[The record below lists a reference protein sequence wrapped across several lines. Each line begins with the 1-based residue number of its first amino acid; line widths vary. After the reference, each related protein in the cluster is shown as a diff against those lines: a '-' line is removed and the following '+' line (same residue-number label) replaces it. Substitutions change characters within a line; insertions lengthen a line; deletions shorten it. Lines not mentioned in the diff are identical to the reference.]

1 MSGKPAARQGD
12 MTQYGGS
19 IVQGSAGVRIG
30 APTGVACSV
39 CPGGVTSGHPVNPLL
54 GAKVLPGETDIA
66 LPAPLPFI
74 LSRTYSSYRTKTPAP
89 VGSLG
94 PGWKMPADIRLQLR
108 DNTLILSDNGGRS
121 LYFEH
126 LFPGE
131 DGYSRSES
139 LWLVR
144 GGVAKLDEG
153 HRLAALWQ
161 ALPEELR
168 LSPHR
173 YLATNSPQGPWWLL
187 GWCERVPEADE
198 VLPAPLPPYR
208 VLTGLVDRFGRT
220 QTFHREAAGEFSGE
234 ITGVT
239 DGAGRHFRLVLTTQA
254 QRAEEARQQAIS
266 GGTEPSAFPDTLPGY
281 TEYGRDNG
289 IRLSAVWLTHDP
301 EYPENLPAAPLV
313 RYGWTPRG
321 ELAAVYDRSNTQ
333 VRSFTYD
340 DKYRGRMVAHRH
352 TGRPEIRYR
361 YDSDGRV
368 TEQLNPAGLSYTYQ
382 YEKDRITITDS
393 LDRREVLH
401 TQGEAG
407 LKRVVKKEHADGSVT
422 QSQFDAV
429 GRLKA
434 QTDAAGRT
442 TEYSPDVV
450 TGLTTPD
457 GRASAFYYNHHNQ
470 LTSAT
475 GPDGLE
481 LRREYD
487 ESGRLI
493 QETAPDGD
501 ITRYR
506 YDNPHSDLPCATE
519 DATGSRKTMTWS
531 RYGQL
536 LTFTDCSGYVTRYD
550 HDRFGQVTA
559 VHREEGLSQ
568 YHAYDSRGQLTAVK
582 DTQGHETRYEYNI
595 AGDLTAVIA
604 PDGSRN
610 GTQYDAWGKA
620 ICTTQGGLTRSM
632 EYDAAGRVI
641 RLTSENGSH
650 TTFRYDVLDRLIQ
663 ETGFD
668 GRTQRYHHDLTGKL
682 IRISSPRQTRS
693 YSYSTTGRLTSV
705 HTTAANLD
713 IRIPYATDPAGNR
726 LPDPELHPDST
737 LSMWPDNRIARDAH
751 YLYRYDRHGR
761 LTEKT
766 DLIPEG
772 VIRTDDER
780 THRYHYDS
788 QHRLVH
794 YTRTQYEEPLVES
807 RYLYDPLGRRVA
819 KRVWR
824 RERDLTGWMSLSR
837 KPQVTWYGWDG
848 DRLTTIQNDRS
859 RIQTIYQPGSFTPL
873 IRVETATGEQAKT
886 QRRSLADTLQ
896 QSGGEDGGSVVFPP
910 VLVQMLDRLESEI
923 LADRVSEE
931 SRRWLASCG
940 LTVEQMQNQMD
951 PVYTPARKI
960 HLYHCDHR
968 GLPLALISTEGATAW
983 CAEYDEWGNLLNEEN
998 PHQLQQLI
1006 RLPGQQYDEESGLYY
1021 NRHRYYDPLQ
1031 GRYITQDPIG
1041 LKGGWNL
1048 YTYPLSPVNSMDP
1061 LGLYEFKSK
1070 NIDDIGIFA
1079 LAMCNGESINEN
1091 KEYGGLICKKQ
1102 GEYFPM
1108 NPISSNDNDSVDLRN
1123 IKCPEG
1129 SERVGDYH
1137 THGFYSDDK
1146 GNKVTKENDVYDS
1159 LNFSSKDLTN
1169 SYMNGMGKKEYS
1181 SYLGT
1186 PNNTYLKYNPKA
1198 KGNGVT
1204 IIRQGS
1210 N

>member
-1 MSGKPAARQGD
+1 
-12 MTQYGGS
+12 
-19 IVQGSAGVRIG
+19 
-30 APTGVACSV
+30 
-39 CPGGVTSGHPVNPLL
+39 
-54 GAKVLPGETDIA
+54 DIA

-108 DNTLILSDNGGRS
+108 DNTLILTDNGGRS

-434 QTDAAGRT
+434 QTDTAGRT

-450 TGLTTPD
+450 TGLITRITTPD
-457 GRASAFYYNHHNQ
+457 GRASAFYYNHHSQ

-481 LRREYD
+481 IRR
-487 ESGRLI
+487 
-493 QETAPDGD
+493 
-501 ITRYR
+501 
-506 YDNPHSDLPCATE
+506 
-519 DATGSRKTMTWS
+519 
-531 RYGQL
+531 
-536 LTFTDCSGYVTRYD
+536 
-550 HDRFGQVTA
+550 
-559 VHREEGLSQ
+559 
-568 YHAYDSRGQLTAVK
+568 
-582 DTQGHETRYEYNI
+582 
-595 AGDLTAVIA
+595 
-604 PDGSRN
+604 
-610 GTQYDAWGKA
+610 
-620 ICTTQGGLTRSM
+620 
-632 EYDAAGRVI
+632 
-641 RLTSENGSH
+641 
-650 TTFRYDVLDRLIQ
+650 
-663 ETGFD
+663 
-668 GRTQRYHHDLTGKL
+668 
-682 IRISSPRQTRS
+682 
-693 YSYSTTGRLTSV
+693 
-705 HTTAANLD
+705 
-713 IRIPYATDPAGNR
+713 
-726 LPDPELHPDST
+726 
-737 LSMWPDNRIARDAH
+737 
-751 YLYRYDRHGR
+751 
-761 LTEKT
+761 
-766 DLIPEG
+766 
-772 VIRTDDER
+772 
-780 THRYHYDS
+780 
-788 QHRLVH
+788 
-794 YTRTQYEEPLVES
+794 
-807 RYLYDPLGRRVA
+807 
-819 KRVWR
+819 
-824 RERDLTGWMSLSR
+824 
-837 KPQVTWYGWDG
+837 
-848 DRLTTIQNDRS
+848 
-859 RIQTIYQPGSFTPL
+859 
-873 IRVETATGEQAKT
+873 
-886 QRRSLADTLQ
+886 
-896 QSGGEDGGSVVFPP
+896 
-910 VLVQMLDRLESEI
+910 
-923 LADRVSEE
+923 
-931 SRRWLASCG
+931 
-940 LTVEQMQNQMD
+940 
-951 PVYTPARKI
+951 
-960 HLYHCDHR
+960 
-968 GLPLALISTEGATAW
+968 
-983 CAEYDEWGNLLNEEN
+983 EYDEWGNLLNDEN
-998 PHQLQQLI
+998 PHHLQQLI

-1041 LKGGWNL
+1041 LKGGWNF
-1048 YTYPLSPVNSMDP
+1048 YQYPLNPVQYIDSMGLASKYGHLNNGGYGAKPSKPPTPDPSKLPDIAKQLRLPYPIDQASSAPNVFKTFFRALSPYDYTLYCRKWVKPNLTCTPQDDP
-1061 LGLYEFKSK
+1061 QYPGMETKTASDYLPQTNWSTTQLPPGYTCAEPYLFPDINKPDGPATAG
-1070 NIDDIGIFA
+1070 IDDLGEILAKMKQRTSRGIR
-1079 LAMCNGESINEN
+1079 
-1091 KEYGGLICKKQ
+1091 K
-1102 GEYFPM
+1102 
-1108 NPISSNDNDSVDLRN
+1108 
-1123 IKCPEG
+1123 
-1129 SERVGDYH
+1129 
-1137 THGFYSDDK
+1137 
-1146 GNKVTKENDVYDS
+1146 
-1159 LNFSSKDLTN
+1159 
-1169 SYMNGMGKKEYS
+1169 
-1181 SYLGT
+1181 
-1186 PNNTYLKYNPKA
+1186 
-1198 KGNGVT
+1198 
-1204 IIRQGS
+1204 
-1210 N
+1210 

>member
-1 MSGKPAARQGD
+1 
-12 MTQYGGS
+12 
-19 IVQGSAGVRIG
+19 
-30 APTGVACSV
+30 
-39 CPGGVTSGHPVNPLL
+39 
-54 GAKVLPGETDIA
+54 
-66 LPAPLPFI
+66 
-74 LSRTYSSYRTKTPAP
+74 
-89 VGSLG
+89 
-94 PGWKMPADIRLQLR
+94 
-108 DNTLILSDNGGRS
+108 
-121 LYFEH
+121 
-126 LFPGE
+126 
-131 DGYSRSES
+131 SES

-393 LDRREVLH
+393 LNRREVLH

-429 GRLKA
+429 GRLRT

-450 TGLTTPD
+450 TGLITRITTPD
-457 GRASAFYYNHHNQ
+457 GRASAFYYNHHSQ

-481 LRREYD
+481 IRR
-487 ESGRLI
+487 
-493 QETAPDGD
+493 
-501 ITRYR
+501 
-506 YDNPHSDLPCATE
+506 
-519 DATGSRKTMTWS
+519 
-531 RYGQL
+531 
-536 LTFTDCSGYVTRYD
+536 
-550 HDRFGQVTA
+550 
-559 VHREEGLSQ
+559 
-568 YHAYDSRGQLTAVK
+568 
-582 DTQGHETRYEYNI
+582 
-595 AGDLTAVIA
+595 
-604 PDGSRN
+604 
-610 GTQYDAWGKA
+610 
-620 ICTTQGGLTRSM
+620 
-632 EYDAAGRVI
+632 
-641 RLTSENGSH
+641 
-650 TTFRYDVLDRLIQ
+650 
-663 ETGFD
+663 
-668 GRTQRYHHDLTGKL
+668 
-682 IRISSPRQTRS
+682 
-693 YSYSTTGRLTSV
+693 
-705 HTTAANLD
+705 
-713 IRIPYATDPAGNR
+713 
-726 LPDPELHPDST
+726 
-737 LSMWPDNRIARDAH
+737 
-751 YLYRYDRHGR
+751 
-761 LTEKT
+761 
-766 DLIPEG
+766 
-772 VIRTDDER
+772 
-780 THRYHYDS
+780 
-788 QHRLVH
+788 
-794 YTRTQYEEPLVES
+794 
-807 RYLYDPLGRRVA
+807 
-819 KRVWR
+819 
-824 RERDLTGWMSLSR
+824 
-837 KPQVTWYGWDG
+837 
-848 DRLTTIQNDRS
+848 
-859 RIQTIYQPGSFTPL
+859 
-873 IRVETATGEQAKT
+873 
-886 QRRSLADTLQ
+886 
-896 QSGGEDGGSVVFPP
+896 
-910 VLVQMLDRLESEI
+910 
-923 LADRVSEE
+923 
-931 SRRWLASCG
+931 
-940 LTVEQMQNQMD
+940 
-951 PVYTPARKI
+951 
-960 HLYHCDHR
+960 
-968 GLPLALISTEGATAW
+968 
-983 CAEYDEWGNLLNEEN
+983 EYDEWGNLLNEEN

>member
-1 MSGKPAARQGD
+1 
-12 MTQYGGS
+12 
-19 IVQGSAGVRIG
+19 
-30 APTGVACSV
+30 
-39 CPGGVTSGHPVNPLL
+39 
-54 GAKVLPGETDIA
+54 
-66 LPAPLPFI
+66 
-74 LSRTYSSYRTKTPAP
+74 
-89 VGSLG
+89 
-94 PGWKMPADIRLQLR
+94 
-108 DNTLILSDNGGRS
+108 
-121 LYFEH
+121 
-126 LFPGE
+126 
-131 DGYSRSES
+131 
-139 LWLVR
+139 
-144 GGVAKLDEG
+144 
-153 HRLAALWQ
+153 
-161 ALPEELR
+161 
-168 LSPHR
+168 
-173 YLATNSPQGPWWLL
+173 
-187 GWCERVPEADE
+187 
-198 VLPAPLPPYR
+198 
-208 VLTGLVDRFGRT
+208 
-220 QTFHREAAGEFSGE
+220 
-234 ITGVT
+234 
-239 DGAGRHFRLVLTTQA
+239 
-254 QRAEEARQQAIS
+254 
-266 GGTEPSAFPDTLPGY
+266 
-281 TEYGRDNG
+281 EYGRDNG

-352 TGRPEIRYR
+352 TGRPEICYR

-393 LDRREVLH
+393 LNRREVLH
-401 TQGEAG
+401 TQGEGG

-429 GRLKA
+429 GRLRA

-450 TGLTTPD
+450 TGLITRITTPD
-457 GRASAFYYNHHNQ
+457 GRASAFYYNHHSQ

-481 LRREYD
+481 IRREYD
-487 ESGRLI
+487 ELGRLI

-536 LTFTDCSGYVTRYD
+536 LSFTDCSGYVTRYD

-568 YHAYDSRGQLTAVK
+568 YRAYDSRGQLIAVK
-582 DTQGHETRYEYNI
+582 DTQGHETRYEYNA
-595 AGDLTAVIA
+595 AGDLTTVIA

-682 IRISSPRQTRS
+682 IRSEDEGLVTHWH
-693 YSYSTTGRLTSV
+693 YDEADRLTHRTV
-705 HTTAANLD
+705 NGETAERWQYDERGWLTD
-713 IRIPYATDPAGNR
+713 ISHISEG
-726 LPDPELHPDST
+726 H
-737 LSMWPDNRIARDAH
+737 
-751 YLYRYDRHGR
+751 RYDRHGR

-794 YTRTQYEEPLVES
+794 YTRTQYAEPLVES

-848 DRLTTIQNDRS
+848 DRLTTIQNDRT

-873 IRVETATGEQAKT
+873 IRVETATGELAKT

-940 LTVEQMQNQMD
+940 LTVAQMQSQMD

-968 GLPLALISTEGATAW
+968 GLPLALISTEGTTAW
-983 CAEYDEWGNLLNEEN
+983 YAEYDEWGNLLNEEN

-1041 LKGGWNL
+1041 LKGGWNF
-1048 YTYPLSPVNSMDP
+1048 YQYPLNPISNIDP
-1061 LGLYEFKSK
+1061 LGLETLKCIKPLHSMGGTGERSGP
-1070 NIDDIGIFA
+1070 DIWGNPFYHQY
-1079 LAMCNGESINEN
+1079 LCVPDGKGDYTCGGQDQRGES
-1091 KEYGGLICKKQ
+1091 KGDGLWGPGKA
-1102 GEYFPM
+1102 
-1108 NPISSNDNDSVDLRN
+1108 SNDTKEAAGRCDLVETDNSCVENCLKGKFKEVRPRYSVLPDIFTPINLGLFKNCQDWSNDSLETCKMKCSGNN
-1123 IKCPEG
+1123 IG
-1129 SERVGDYH
+1129 RFIRFVF
-1137 THGFYSDDK
+1137 T
-1146 GNKVTKENDVYDS
+1146 
-1159 LNFSSKDLTN
+1159 
-1169 SYMNGMGKKEYS
+1169 
-1181 SYLGT
+1181 
-1186 PNNTYLKYNPKA
+1186 
-1198 KGNGVT
+1198 GVM
-1204 IIRQGS
+1204 
-1210 N
+1210 